1 MTGTRSGPTRGG
13 LVALVLLIGLLAGC
27 QGDPDPRSQLE
38 AALAATAADP
48 FTFTVTAQA
57 DRAALEQL
65 GGDVVATAGFLD
77 EAGLSGARDP
87 DGRFLVAL
95 SLGGDAPLLEA
106 ISAGEGALLLRTGLG
121 EVLGLEDRDPRD
133 ALDPALDQLRVD
145 AAGREALA
153 TSFAGGWVALTDVG
167 DLGELLGATAE
178 GQARSAPDEGED
190 AGAADGEA
198 GGFGAVFDRVTVV
211 GARDVGEVRRL
222 AVEVRAAALLAPF
235 GLGAAD
241 RAVPGTVDLRDG
253 RLHEVRLV
261 LSGGDLAGGPPA
273 DPETAEATE
282 ATDAGVLE
290 LVLRIVPADGD
301 APVVPRPEPGATL
314 TAAQLFELVGRLQA
328 GSG

>member
-1 MTGTRSGPTRGG
+1 MTEARSNPTRGRLG
-13 LVALVLLIGLLAGC
+13 ALVLLIGLLAGC
-27 QGDPDPRSQLE
+27 QGDPDPRVQLE
-38 AALAATAADP
+38 AAVVATAAVP

-87 DGRFLVAL
+87 DGRLLVAL

-106 ISAGEGALLLRTGLG
+106 ISDGEGALLLRTGLG
-121 EVLGLEDRDPRD
+121 EVLGLDGRDPRE
-133 ALDPALDQLRVD
+133 ALDPTLEQLGVD

-178 GQARSAPDEGED
+178 AGSAPDERGGED
-190 AGAADGEA
+190 EE
-198 GGFGAVFDRVTVV
+198 GGFGAVFDEVTVV
-211 GARDVGEVRRL
+211 GVRDVGEVRRL
-222 AVEVRAAALLAPF
+222 AVEVPAAALLAPF

-241 RAVPGTVDLRDG
+241 RAVPGRVDLRDG

-261 LSGGDLAGGPPA
+261 LSGGDLAGEPTA
-273 DPETAEATE
+273 DPEPTE

-290 LVLRIVPADGD
+290 LVLRIVPVGED

-314 TAAQLFELVGRLQA
+314 TGAQLFELVGRLQA
-328 GSG
+328 ASG